1 MDLKSPANK
10 ISFDKIKMSYS
21 MQGGLLGNCGFTN
34 TTNFVFLN
42 LKPGVNGGTT
52 GSYLSPQ
59 NIGLDYIQG
68 SYFPNS
74 QNPVSVANY
83 ENDAVTNTNIFAF
96 SGSGTDR
103 TDLYSCNTHPGIPKV
118 NGVAKPSTFFS
129 KLLIADTQSKHCSIL
144 NALTTGYEVNCG
156 SNNTDAFIN

>member
-1 MDLKSPANK
+1 MT
-10 ISFDKIKMSYS
+10 IF
-21 MQGGLLGNCGFTN
+21 
-34 TTNFVFLN
+34 
-42 LKPGVNGGTT
+42 
-52 GSYLSPQ
+52 
-59 NIGLDYIQG
+59 QG

-103 TDLYSCNTHPGIPKV
+103 TDLYSRNTHPGIPKV

-129 KLLIADTQSKHCSIL
+129 KLLIADTQSKHWQ
-144 NALTTGYEVNCG
+144 YP
-156 SNNTDAFIN
+156 